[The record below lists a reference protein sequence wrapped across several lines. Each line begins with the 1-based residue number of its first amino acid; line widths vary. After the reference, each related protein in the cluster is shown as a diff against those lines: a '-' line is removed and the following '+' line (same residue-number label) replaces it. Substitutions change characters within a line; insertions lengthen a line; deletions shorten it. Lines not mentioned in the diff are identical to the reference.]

1 VFVELHLIQ
10 NFAPSNLN
18 RDDTG
23 APKDCVF
30 GGYRRARI
38 SSQCLKRAARAAFA
52 DDRLLP
58 QARLAARTKRAVD
71 ELVRRL
77 GEQGKAEAEA
87 RPVVEAL
94 LGGVGLGFAEDGKT
108 QYLLFLGQDELAGIA
123 RLCVEH
129 WAALSAAGGGATAAV
144 AEEDAPT
151 RGRGGRAAKQ
161 RGRAAVPRE
170 VTDALRAA
178 LDGGKAADLALFG
191 RMLADL
197 PDRNVD
203 AACQVA
209 HALSTHKVETEFDF
223 YTAVDD
229 LRPEETAGADMLGT
243 IEFNSACFYRYAS
256 VDLAQLARNLGGDEE
271 LARRTLDAFVRAAIV
286 AIPTGKQNSF
296 AAHNLP
302 SFVLAV
308 ARERG
313 QWSLA
318 NAFVRPVRPTA
329 EGDLVRN
336 SVRAL
341 DDHWGKLTRMYGTA
355 GIVATAAVAL
365 DGGDGLDH
373 LAEARLDGVDDLLAR
388 LHQAVSFGDGAAG
401 AA

>member
-1 VFVELHLIQ
+1 MFVELHLIQ

-23 APKDCVF
+23 APKDCFF

-38 SSQCLKRAARAAFA
+38 SSQCLKRAVRTAFK
-52 DDRLLP
+52 DDGLLP
-58 QARLAARTKRAVD
+58 AERLAARTKRVGD
-71 ELVRRL
+71 ELARRL
-77 GEQGKAEAEA
+77 SEQGKAEAEV
-87 RPVVEAL
+87 RPVIEAL
-94 LGGVGLGFAEDGKT
+94 LGGVGLRFTDDGKT
-108 QYLLFLGQDELAGIA
+108 QYLLFLGQDELAAIA
-123 RLCVEH
+123 RLCLEH
-129 WAALSAAGGGATAAV
+129 WDDLVAAV
-144 AEEDAPT
+144 VPTPATDDAAPE
-151 RGRGGRAAKQ
+151 RGRGGARAAKQ
-161 RGRAAVPRE
+161 RSKAAVPRE
-170 VTDALRAA
+170 VADALRRA

-209 HALSTHKVETEFDF
+209 HALSTNKVEMEFDF

-229 LRPEETAGADMLGT
+229 LRPEDTAGADMLGT
-243 IEFNSACFYRYAS
+243 VEFNSACFYRYAS
-256 VDLAQLARNLGGDEE
+256 VDLAQLATNLGGDEE
-271 LARRTLDAFVRAAIV
+271 LAGRTLDAFLRASVA

-296 AAHNLP
+296 AAQNPP

-318 NAFVRPVRPTA
+318 NAFVKPVRPSA
-329 EGDLVRN
+329 EADLIQQ
-336 SVRAL
+336 SLRAL
-341 DDHWGKLTRMYGTA
+341 DEHWGQLTRMYGTA
-355 GIVATAAVAL
+355 GIVDVCAVAL
-365 DGGDGLDH
+365 DGGDGLRH
-373 LAEARLDGVDDLLAR
+373 LAGARVDGLDILLAR
-388 LHQAVSFGDGAAG
+388 VGAAASFAIDVAG